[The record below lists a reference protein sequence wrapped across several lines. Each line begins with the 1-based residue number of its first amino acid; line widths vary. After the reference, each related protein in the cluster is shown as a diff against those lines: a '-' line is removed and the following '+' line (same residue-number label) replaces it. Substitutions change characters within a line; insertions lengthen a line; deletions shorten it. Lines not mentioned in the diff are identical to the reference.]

1 MWKLLVIL
9 VVIKLYARI
18 DIFKQI
24 KKKHGQ
30 NFLNVVRKYERLLIS
45 IMKIAFQNHYRKI
58 PNKAFLV
65 PNMK

>member
-9 VVIKLYARI
+9 VVIKLYAQI

-30 NFLNVVRKYERLLIS
+30 DVLNVVRKYEWLLAKFIKLEADVKVLNLD
-45 IMKIAFQNHYRKI
+45 ILILAF
-58 PNKAFLV
+58 
-65 PNMK
+65 

>member
-9 VVIKLYARI
+9 VVIKLYTQV

-30 NFLNVVRKYERLLIS
+30 DVLNVVRKYEWLLAKFIKLEADVKVLNLD
-45 IMKIAFQNHYRKI
+45 ILTLAF
-58 PNKAFLV
+58 
-65 PNMK
+65 

>member
-9 VVIKLYARI
+9 VVIKLYAQI

-30 NFLNVVRKYERLLIS
+30 DVLNVVRKYEWLLAKFIKLEADVKVLNLD
-45 IMKIAFQNHYRKI
+45 ILTLAF
-58 PNKAFLV
+58 
-65 PNMK
+65 

>member
-9 VVIKLYARI
+9 VVIKLYTQI

-30 NFLNVVRKYERLLIS
+30 DVLNVVRKYECLLAKFIKLEADVKVLNLD
-45 IMKIAFQNHYRKI
+45 ILTLAF
-58 PNKAFLV
+58 
-65 PNMK
+65 

>member
-9 VVIKLYARI
+9 VVIKLCAQI

-30 NFLNVVRKYERLLIS
+30 DVFNVVRKYEWLLAKFIKLEADVKVLNLD
-45 IMKIAFQNHYRKI
+45 ILTLAF
-58 PNKAFLV
+58 
-65 PNMK
+65 